1 MLIAVHE
8 PNGVRMW
15 GTASGVHQRPLPWG
29 LRM

>member
-15 GTASGVHQRPLPWG
+15 GTASGVHQLFLEG
-29 LRM
+29 YA